1 MVNVTVVFEGLSELT
16 FDSQEIDSIE
26 EISIEGSESIYVN
39 LKDGRKL
46 LLPISKQDF
55 EQRISENKDV
65 RLEFSL

>member
-1 MVNVTVVFEGLSELT
+1 LSELT
-16 FDSQEIDSIE
+16 FDSHEIDSIE

-65 RLEFSL
+65 R

>member
-1 MVNVTVVFEGLSELT
+1 MVKVTVVFEGLSELT